1 MSFWETETPV
11 TATTGKNEIEY
22 FPQAGK
28 LTISRPSWTDDKGEV
43 RRGKTVVLDLEAVKD
58 CPEAV
63 QIVKTIAGSL

>member
-11 TATTGKNEIEY
+11 TATTGKNELEY

-28 LTISRPSWTDDKGEV
+28 LTISRPSWTDGHGEV
-43 RRGKTVVLDLEAVKD
+43 RRGKTVTLDLEAVKG

>member
-1 MSFWETETPV
+1 MSYWDDEKPV
-11 TATTGKNEIEY
+11 VADTGKNELEY

-28 LTISRPSWTDDKGEV
+28 LTISRPSWTDGHGEV
-43 RRGKTVVLDLEAVKD
+43 RRGKTVTLDLEAVKG